1 MYMLTNLGEPQSKGD
16 CSRWETDPESFSK
29 VVAEHYVRTVPG
41 VRSVL
46 GLSPTVT
53 RSTAPFPMSP
63 WMQVVTFSNGFVV
76 YVSFQKIPNFV
87 AAALWYPKP
96 GGPTRFY
103 TYSCTPG
110 GQLVL
115 SERKQP

>member
-1 MYMLTNLGEPQSKGD
+1 MYIPTSLGQAQGKAN

-46 GLSPTVT
+46 GLFPTVT
-53 RSTAPFPMSP
+53 RSTAPFPRSP

-76 YVSFQKIPNFV
+76 YVSFEKIPNFV

-96 GGPTRFY
+96 AGPTRFY

-115 SERKQP
+115 SERKKP

>member
-16 CSRWETDPESFSK
+16 CSKWETDPESFSK
-29 VVAEHYVRTVPG
+29 VVAERYVRTG
-41 VRSVL
+41 TML
-46 GLSPTVT
+46 GLPLTVK
-53 RSTAPFPMSP
+53 RVTAPFPRSP
-63 WMQVVTFSNGFVV
+63 WLWLVEISNDIVV

-87 AAALWYPKP
+87 AAARWYPKP
-96 GGPTRFY
+96 AGPTRFY

>member
-1 MYMLTNLGEPQSKGD
+1 MYMPTSLGQAQGKTD
-16 CSRWETDPESFSK
+16 CSRWETDPQSFSK
-29 VVAEHYVRTVPG
+29 VVAERYVRTG
-41 VRSVL
+41 TIL
-46 GLSPTVT
+46 GLPLTVK
-53 RSTAPFPMSP
+53 RVTAPFPMSP
-63 WMQVVTFSNGFVV
+63 WLWVVEFSNGIVV

-87 AAALWYPKP
+87 AAARLYPKP
-96 GGPTRFY
+96 AGPSRFY

>member
-16 CSRWETDPESFSK
+16 CSKWETDPVSFSK
-29 VVAEHYVRTVPG
+29 VVAEHVIG

-46 GLSPTVT
+46 GLRPTVK
-53 RSTAPFPMSP
+53 SATAPFPMSP
-63 WMQVVTFSNGFVV
+63 WLWVVTFSNGIVV
-76 YVSFQKIPNFV
+76 YVSFEKIPDFV
-87 AAALWYPKP
+87 AAARWYPKP
-96 GGPTRFY
+96 AGPTRFY

-115 SERKQP
+115 SERKRP